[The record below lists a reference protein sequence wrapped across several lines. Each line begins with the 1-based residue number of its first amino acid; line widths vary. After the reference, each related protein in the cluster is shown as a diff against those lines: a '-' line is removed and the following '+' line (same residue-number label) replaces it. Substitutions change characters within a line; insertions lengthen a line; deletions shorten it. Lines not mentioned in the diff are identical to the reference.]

1 LAAAVNVTDMDAD
14 VVVNNAKPFE
24 DVPPDTLPAVITI
37 DIRDDGTPNDA
48 AMIIRRY
55 VANAANNVAAVV
67 DATLI
72 VVVKTIEDAIAPFE
86 TIQVSL
92 DEEDDEVI

>member
-48 AMIIRRY
+48 AMIY
-55 VANAANNVAAVV
+55 A
-67 DATLI
+67 DM
-72 VVVKTIEDAIAPFE
+72 
-86 TIQVSL
+86 SL
-92 DEEDDEVI
+92 MQPIMLLLLLMQH